1 MEVKYHPF
9 YSEQE
14 DITWHS
20 RLDWTPR
27 WTARTEDLPRQD
39 SCLNFPQSCACN
51 DNSQGRHGEG
61 EGLTM
66 EGWSE
71 RRRTS
76 WATRSRFMATAW
88 RGDLNWRSLQYST
101 QSYTARTGLTTP
113 SIRSA
118 VRLKKKKLYPLFHMS
133 YIKFHLTNY
142 LSLNPWN
149 NPLILTTCIFIIFIL
164 ALNLLNHIC

>member
-1 MEVKYHPF
+1 MKTLHLFLEKQADWKMGVKYHPF

-51 DNSQGRHGEG
+51 HNCQGRHGEG

-142 LSLNPWN
+142 LS
-149 NPLILTTCIFIIFIL
+149 F
-164 ALNLLNHIC
+164 